1 MGSGVL
7 SGEGNAYLDLTI
19 PLQTLPPMLTI
30 LAGLAA
36 LFSAIACLLALRK
49 PAGSATSDSSATEEL
64 GRKVERLESLLREE
78 FATNRKEM
86 GDLSQAQRKELADLM
101 AEFRKQVEEQGKAQS
116 DALRTRFADLIKQLD
131 DQGKKSL
138 DSVKDVRST
147 VEKQLK
153 DMREDNGKR
162 LDEMRKTV
170 DEKLQTTLEKRLG
183 ESFKQVSDRL
193 EQVHKGLGEM
203 QTLASGV
210 GDLKKVLTNVKTKG
224 ILGEYQLA
232 NILEQM
238 LPPDQYEENIATRPG
253 SAERVEFAI
262 RMPGTTDNESIWM
275 PIDSKF
281 PLKGYEDLLNAR
293 EAETWRPSRQQKAL
307 ARTVRPL
314 PRTSARSTSRCPAH
328 HRIRHHVP
336 SGGELIRGG
345 ASPPRRIRD
354 AAAEIH
360 ITITGPT
367 TMSALLNSLQM
378 GFRTLAVTKRSSEV
392 WKILG
397 AVKTEFGKFSEQLD
411 KVDDRLGK
419 AKSELEK
426 LLGAPGP
433 TSWRASSERWAH
445 SIQATAP
452 RSLSCRRWPTP
463 RRRFPQMPG
472 SPTRT
477 EPSVNPERRTRRG
490 GRRRRSPRVRH
501 ILPGAAVGG
510 LRAHGR
516 HPIRRPIAP
525 AETDSGSQGVDLVA
539 ERHHVV
545 PLTLWREGV
554 SVTFV
559 PVPPD
564 VVGPVV
570 SNP

>member
-1 MGSGVL
+1 
-7 SGEGNAYLDLTI
+7 
-19 PLQTLPPMLTI
+19 MLTI

-49 PAGSATSDSSATEEL
+49 PAGSAAPDSSATEEL

-78 FATNRKEM
+78 FSTNRKEM

-101 AEFRKQVEEQGKAQS
+101 AEFRKQVEEQGKGQS

-147 VEKQLK
+147 VEKQLT

-293 EAETWRPSRQQKAL
+293 EAGDLAAIHAAEKAL
-307 ARTVRPL
+307 ARTIETFAKDISEKYLEVPFTTEFGIMFL
-314 PRTSARSTSRCPAH
+314 PVESLYAEVL
-328 HRIRHHVP
+328 RHPGVF
-336 SGGELIRGG
+336 ETLQRKY
-345 ASPPRRIRD
+345 
-354 AAAEIH
+354 H

-419 AKSELEK
+419 AKNELEK
-426 LLGAPGP
+426 L
-433 TSWRASSERWAH
+433 
-445 SIQATAP
+445 
-452 RSLSCRRWPTP
+452 RS
-463 RRRFPQMPG
+463 
-472 SPTRT
+472 TRT
-477 EPSVNPERRTRRG
+477 NVMARKLREVGTLDSGDSAE
-490 GRRRRSPRVRH
+490 
-501 ILPGAAVGG
+501 ILDLPAMAD
-510 LRAHGR
+510 
-516 HPIRRPIAP
+516 PAP
-525 AETDSGSQGVDLVA
+525 ALPADAGESDED
-539 ERHHVV
+539 
-545 PLTLWREGV
+545 
-554 SVTFV
+554 
-559 PVPPD
+559 
-564 VVGPVV
+564 
-570 SNP
+570 